1 MPQLPARGDSCDAE
15 DLLTIGGET
24 DCLFP
29 GFNNRPAK
37 VSELQANYVIE
48 VDDDALKHNQW
59 LLNLK
64 IVF

>member
-1 MPQLPARGDSCDAE
+1 M
-15 DLLTIGGET
+15 
-24 DCLFP
+24 
-29 GFNNRPAK
+29 
-37 VSELQANYVIE
+37 SELQANYVIE